1 MNIIGNK
8 LENWKT
14 YKMFILLIKEGR
26 IIMKNYLVDK
36 CKRSNAFAWG
46 LTFTGIA
53 LIIIIAFL

>member
-1 MNIIGNK
+1 
-8 LENWKT
+8 
-14 YKMFILLIKEGR
+14 
-26 IIMKNYLVDK
+26 MKNYLVDK